1 MQMRGYALVLVAAAL
16 WSTIGLFYRAL
27 TEEFGIARGVV
38 VGYRVAIPALTLF
51 AVLGIVRPRAL
62 CVPRQ
67 DWPYFALFGS
77 IGVAAFYLVY
87 IQATLLGPLAI
98 ASVLLYTAPVWITI
112 WSVARQGERL
122 TTYKIVALL
131 LAVGGG
137 ALVANVFDPANWQ
150 ANALAIVFGLLSGLT
165 YAAYSLWSAEGTR
178 RGYPAWTVVA
188 YSLGIGAIVLFAA
201 QPIDATLRPFA
212 IRQSWP
218 YLLGVGLGPTL
229 LAPLCFTIGLRHVP
243 ASSAS
248 ILATI
253 EPVLTA
259 IWGWTIVV
267 PPEPLNGWQ
276 IAGGACVLA
285 AVIALTRDRGP
296 GMGDSGTKGQ
306 VVNDRQSID
315 QGIRLQASGK
325 SSDT

>member
-1 MQMRGYALVLVAAAL
+1 MLQRMSSRAKEIRGYALVLVAAAL

-51 AVLGIVRPRAL
+51 AVLSVIRPRAL
-62 CVPRQ
+62 RVHKR
-67 DWPYFALFGS
+67 DWIYFVLFGVV
-77 IGVAAFYLVY
+77 GVAAFYLVY

-122 TTYKIVALL
+122 TTHKIIALL
-131 LAVGGG
+131 LAVGGCT
-137 ALVANVFDPANWQ
+137 LVANVFDPANRE

-178 RGYPAWTVVA
+178 RGYAPWTVVA
-188 YSLGIGAIVLFAA
+188 YSLGIGALVLLAV
-201 QPIDATLRPFA
+201 QPLGETLRPFA
-212 IRQSWP
+212 IPRSWP

-229 LAPLCFTIGLRHVP
+229 LAPLSFTIGLRHVR
-243 ASSAS
+243 ASNAS

-253 EPVLTA
+253 EPVLA
-259 IWGWTIVV
+259 AVWGWTLVV
-267 PPEPLNGWQ
+267 PPEPLNAWQ

-285 AVIALTRDRGP
+285 AVIALTRDRGS
-296 GMGDSGTKGQ
+296 GVGDRGTG
-306 VVNDRQSID
+306 VRRRIVN
-315 QGIRLQASGK
+315 G
-325 SSDT
+325 